1 MIKKSLKKLDNYID
15 KMWRKTCATI
25 FYYFDNKLEE
35 EDIDWINMH
44 NNMIE
49 DKKDHE

>member
-1 MIKKSLKKLDNYID
+1 MKEFLKKLDNFID
-15 KMWRKTCATI
+15 TMWRKTCATI
-25 FYYFDNKLEE
+25 FYYFDNKLE